1 MYELIISEP
10 AKKFIRQLQ
19 VKQISKII
27 NSIETLSENPRPRGS
42 KKLVGSN
49 IYRIRVGDFRILYAI
64 DDKIKIVDIRKVGYR
79 KNIYE

>member
-64 DDKIKIVDIRKVGYR
+64 DDKIKIVDFRKVGYR